1 MPETNTGPSLIARA
15 IAVIVLIVAA
25 YILFKAVI
33 GLVSALLWPVMA
45 IIAVIAVIWALGVL
59 R

>member
-45 IIAVIAVIWALGVL
+45 IVAVIAVIWALGVL

>member
-1 MPETNTGPSLIARA
+1 MPETKNGPSLIARA

>member
-1 MPETNTGPSLIARA
+1 MPETNTGPSLLPRA
-15 IAVIVLIVAA
+15 IAVIVLIAAA

-33 GLVSALLWPVMA
+33 GLVSALLWPIMA

>member
-15 IAVIVLIVAA
+15 IAVIVLIAAA

-33 GLVSALLWPVMA
+33 GLVSALLWPIMA
-45 IIAVIAVIWALGVL
+45 IIAVISVIWALGVL